1 MAQKGEP
8 MLGDTFNNLW
18 DTSTNQWVWVVA
30 AGCLVILLGAFAAYK
45 VYKTKPNDAVQSD
58 QDGWS
63 PTGRID
69 FSNSQSMGN
78 FTLQAEDTRI
88 VGSIAGV
95 ERREIRWRNATLEEA
110 KTVVVAYH
118 AQRNLAMAANF
129 IVSSSRRVSDIGN
142 GDQKP
147 QLGKSDPPEGTPAR

>member
-1 MAQKGEP
+1 
-8 MLGDTFNNLW
+8 
-18 DTSTNQWVWVVA
+18 
-30 AGCLVILLGAFAAYK
+30 
-45 VYKTKPNDAVQSD
+45 
-58 QDGWS
+58 
-63 PTGRID
+63 
-69 FSNSQSMGN
+69 MGN

-88 VGSIAGV
+88 VGSIGGV